1 MTLDAARPAARPV
14 RASTVEV
21 LRGDPGSVISL
32 LADPEHTD
40 GALTANRPLLRRGSA
55 GAPPHLHQRSAEL
68 FYVLDGALDV
78 LISDEITTLHP
89 GDLLVPAGVPHAF
102 APTSDSDADLLV
114 VYPRHR
120 PVRLLPTAGPPAPR
134 PGHAPGRHRLPGA
147 LRQPL
152 RHQRYLA
159 APSAVGAGCAVSRS
173 SSGTTRAHGQG

>member
-1 MTLDAARPAARPV
+1 MTLDATPRPAARPV

-40 GALTANRPLLRRGSA
+40 GALTANRSLLRRGSP

-89 GDLLVPAGVPHAF
+89 GDLLVVPPGVPHAF
-102 APTSDSDADLLV
+102 APTSDSDADVLV
-114 VYPRHR
+114 VFTPGTARFDYY
-120 PVRLLPTAGPPAPR
+120 RLLDRLHRGQATAQDITDSQERFDNHYVTSATW
-134 PGHAPGRHRLPGA
+134 
-147 LRQPL
+147 
-152 RHQRYLA
+152 QR
-159 APSAVGAGCAVSRS
+159 
-173 SSGTTRAHGQG
+173 RAQ